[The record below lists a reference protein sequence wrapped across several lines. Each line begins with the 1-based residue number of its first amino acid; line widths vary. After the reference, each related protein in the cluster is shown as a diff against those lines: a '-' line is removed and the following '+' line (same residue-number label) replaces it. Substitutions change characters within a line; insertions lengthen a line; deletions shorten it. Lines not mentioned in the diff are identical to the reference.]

1 MYNEQDFSIL
11 SRMIRE
17 TIPETCRIIL
27 FGSYA
32 KDSAVKES
40 DIDILI
46 LTTDE
51 LERHR
56 RLELLTKLRWQTAKA
71 GYKTD
76 FMLKSL
82 TEFEESLSK
91 PTMAKAIHEEGMLLW
106 KTS

>member
-1 MYNEQDFSIL
+1 MYHEQDFSVL
-11 SRMIRE
+11 SNIIRE

-32 KDSAVKES
+32 KKSAVQES

-46 LTTDE
+46 LTAGE
-51 LERHR
+51 LDRPR

-76 FMLKSL
+76 FILKSL
-82 TEFEESLSK
+82 TEFEKSLSK
-91 PTMAKAIHEEGMLLW
+91 PTMAKTIQEEGTLLW